1 MGRSANTEQIIPMIT
16 TYDSLRVMED
26 ALWHSL
32 IAEFE
37 LRYAASA
44 HYVHE
49 PFSLGFTITSEGEDA
64 LGTAGVQNEAQPLPI
79 HTRCEGRS

>member
-32 IAEFE
+32 VAEFE
-37 LRYAASA
+37 LRYAAPVY
-44 HYVHE
+44 HVHE
-49 PFSLGFTITSEGEDA
+49 PFSLGFTITYPDDSK
-64 LGTAGVQNEAQPLPI
+64 LG
-79 HTRCEGRS
+79 